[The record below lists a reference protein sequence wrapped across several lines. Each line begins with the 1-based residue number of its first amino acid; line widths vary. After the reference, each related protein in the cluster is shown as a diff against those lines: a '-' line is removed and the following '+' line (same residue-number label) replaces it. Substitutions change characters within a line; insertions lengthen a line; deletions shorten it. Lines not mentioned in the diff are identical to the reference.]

1 MGGAWGLVLA
11 FLLRLL
17 FPPVHHIYSFLA
29 SRYGSIE
36 PMDIVRREH
45 IVGHVA
51 LVDIYVRPLSA
62 LRLVAGY
69 GVCVFYLDGV
79 EIGIFPYGFHA
90 VSLSG
95 YVGIVLFYSLKRALL
110 CSWVRA
116 GASD

>member
-1 MGGAWGLVLA
+1 MGGAWGGSGLGL
-11 FLLRLL
+11 LLRLL

-29 SRYGSIE
+29 SRYGCIE

-69 GVCVFYLDGV
+69 GVCVFT
-79 EIGIFPYGFHA
+79 
-90 VSLSG
+90 
-95 YVGIVLFYSLKRALL
+95 
-110 CSWVRA
+110 
-116 GASD
+116 